1 MNDRERNIIR
11 NKDGYLISDKVYNLR
26 LDEND
31 LDYKN
36 YNLKFNI
43 FNRRCKKMKD
53 GKLELRQLIDSDEDY
68 KKLEKWYQEEEIY
81 SHFEQRKLNYKEIKG
96 KYYPRTLKE
105 AKIPVY
111 MIKYNKVPIGIIQYQ
126 LINSEN
132 KKLYNINYN
141 KCYEID
147 IFIGELTMQG
157 QGIGKKAINLLSK
170 YLFKEK
176 NIESLI
182 MCPLK
187 DNIPAIKCYEK
198 CGFKI
203 NNSFKTEDT
212 VGNLQEYLLMIKEQ
226 F

>member
-1 MNDRERNIIR
+1 MN
-11 NKDGYLISDKVYNLR
+11 
-26 LDEND
+26 
-31 LDYKN
+31 
-36 YNLKFNI
+36 
-43 FNRRCKKMKD
+43 D
-53 GKLELRQLIDSDEDY
+53 GKLELRKLIDSNDDY

-81 SHFEQRKLNYKEIKG
+81 SHFEQRKLNYKEIKE

-111 MIKYNKVPIGIIQYQ
+111 VIEYDKIPIGIIQYQ

-141 KCYEID
+141 KCFEID
-147 IFIGELTMQG
+147 IFIGELNMQG
-157 QGIGKKAINLLSK
+157 QGIGEKAINLLSD

-176 NIESLI
+176 KAESLV

-198 CGFKI
+198 CDFKI

-212 VGNLQEYLLMIKEQ
+212 IGDLQEYFLMIKEQ
-226 F
+226 

>member
-1 MNDRERNIIR
+1 MNN
-11 NKDGYLISDKVYNLR
+11 
-26 LDEND
+26 
-31 LDYKN
+31 
-36 YNLKFNI
+36 
-43 FNRRCKKMKD
+43 
-53 GKLELRQLIDSDEDY
+53 GKLKLRQLIDSNDDY

-81 SHFEQRKLNYKEIKG
+81 SHFEQRKLNYKEIKE

-111 MIKYNKVPIGIIQYQ
+111 IIEYDKIPIGIIQYQ

-141 KCYEID
+141 KCFEID
-147 IFIGELTMQG
+147 IFIGELNMQG
-157 QGIGKKAINLLSK
+157 QGIGEKAINLLSK

-176 NIESLI
+176 NAESLV

-203 NNSFKTEDT
+203 NNSFETEDT
-212 VGNLQEYLLMIKEQ
+212 IGDLQEYLLMIKRAII

>member
-1 MNDRERNIIR
+1 
-11 NKDGYLISDKVYNLR
+11 
-26 LDEND
+26 
-31 LDYKN
+31 
-36 YNLKFNI
+36 
-43 FNRRCKKMKD
+43 MKD
-53 GKLELRQLIDSDEDY
+53 EKLELRQLIDCDDDY

-81 SHFEQRKLNYKEIKG
+81 SHFEQRILKYKEIKE

-111 MIKYNKVPIGIIQYQ
+111 MIEYDKAPIGIIQYQ

-147 IFIGELTMQG
+147 IFIGELAMQG
-157 QGIGKKAINLLSK
+157 QGNGKKAINLLSK

-176 NIESLI
+176 NAESLV

-187 DNIPAIKCYEK
+187 DNITAIKCYEK

-203 NNSFKTEDT
+203 NNSFKIEDT
-212 VGNLQEYLLMIKEQ
+212 IGDLQEYLLMIKEQ

>member
-11 NKDGYLISDKVYNLR
+11 NKDRYLISDKEYNLW
-26 LDEND
+26 LDENVS
-31 LDYKN
+31 DYKN
-36 YNLKFNI
+36 YDFKFNV

-53 GKLELRQLIDSDEDY
+53 GKLELRQLIDCDDDY

-81 SHFEQRKLNYKEIKG
+81 SHFEQRKLKYKEIKE

-111 MIKYNKVPIGIIQYQ
+111 MIEYDKAPIGIIQYQ

-132 KKLYNINYN
+132 KKLYNIYYN

-157 QGIGKKAINLLSK
+157 HGIGKKTINLLSK

-176 NIESLI
+176 NAESLV

-187 DNIPAIKCYEK
+187 DNITAIKCYEK

-212 VGNLQEYLLMIKEQ
+212 IGDLQEYLLMIKEQ
-226 F
+226 